1 MSLNERPV
9 FRRILTPWYDS
20 DTTCLVVVAVMGA
33 ALVFGLAGILTVFE
47 IQSYRRF
54 AWIPLLVSL
63 LSGGVLVSTTTR
75 MTIRHVQRRKE
86 KLLMPETQKSME

>member
-1 MSLNERPV
+1 MSLNARPV

-20 DTTCLVVVAVMGA
+20 DTTCLVVVAAMGA
-33 ALVFGLAGILTVFE
+33 ALVFGLAGMLTVFE

-63 LSGGVLVSTTTR
+63 LSGGVLVSTTIR
-75 MTIRHVQRRKE
+75 MIIRHVQRRKE